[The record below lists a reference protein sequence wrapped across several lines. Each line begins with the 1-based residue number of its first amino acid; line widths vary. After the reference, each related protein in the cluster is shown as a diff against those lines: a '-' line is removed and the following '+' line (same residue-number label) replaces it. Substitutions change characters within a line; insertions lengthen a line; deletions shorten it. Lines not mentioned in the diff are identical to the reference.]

1 MQNFMEILKVY
12 LDPLIFSVLGF
23 MAILVVYFSIER
35 AIFFS
40 RIVLEQYTDVKKL
53 EEDVSKNLTLLYIV
67 YSNAPYVGLLGTV
80 VGIMVVFYD
89 MSGSGNIDVKNYYKG
104 KIIVGCEF
112 KCYLESFDIPIEILG
127 YGLDLNIIKAYLKKN
142 DIMKVLWIVCSQL
155 LQTDSG
161 VMSDL
166 LEMQH
171 FVDLD
176 SVRMWRHGDYLRS
189 DIMLL
194 VILHGI

>member
-89 MSGSGNIDVKNYYKG
+89 MSGSGNIDVKNITLGLSMALKATALGLVVAIPTLMIYNIFLRLADKKVNHYKIL
-104 KIIVGCEF
+104 KH
-112 KCYLESFDIPIEILG
+112 KES
-127 YGLDLNIIKAYLKKN
+127 
-142 DIMKVLWIVCSQL
+142 
-155 LQTDSG
+155 
-161 VMSDL
+161 
-166 LEMQH
+166 
-171 FVDLD
+171 
-176 SVRMWRHGDYLRS
+176 
-189 DIMLL
+189 
-194 VILHGI
+194 